1 MSEIGK
7 LLIIFGFIMVLVGI
21 MLTFFPKLPFVLGRL
36 PGDIII
42 RKNNFTFYFP
52 LVTSII
58 LSIILTIILYFLEK
72 H

>member
-21 MLTFFPKLPFVLGRL
+21 IFIFSPRLPSVLGRL

-52 LVTSII
+52 LVTSVI
-58 LSIILTIILYFLEK
+58 LSIILTVILYFLEK

>member
-7 LLIIFGFIMVLVGI
+7 LLIIFGFIMVLAGI
-21 MLTFFPKLPFVLGRL
+21 VFIFFPKLPSVLGRL

-52 LVTSII
+52 LVTSVI
-58 LSIILTIILYFLEK
+58 LSIILTVILYFLRK
-72 H
+72 L